1 MKRRDLLSF
10 ASLGALGAVGAGGLL
25 SGCGFELRKEPVYHF
40 KTLALTGFIPHS
52 PLAQEL
58 RRQVQRSTVRLVED
72 PNRADV
78 IIDAEREIRDK
89 TSVATTAAGQ
99 ITEWQL
105 RLSLD
110 YSLRTAGGDI
120 LLPRTELRLTRD
132 MNYSESAALA
142 KEQEELSLQKAMQ
155 VEAVG
160 LLLRRLAAVHLPT

>member
-1 MKRRDLLSF
+1 
-10 ASLGALGAVGAGGLL
+10 
-25 SGCGFELRKEPVYHF
+25 
-40 KTLALTGFIPHS
+40 
-52 PLAQEL
+52 
-58 RRQVQRSTVRLVED
+58 VRLVED

>member
-1 MKRRDLLSF
+1 MQRRDLLS
-10 ASLGALGAVGAGGLL
+10 LGAVALL
-25 SGCGFELRKEPVYHF
+25 SGCGFELRREPDYHF
-40 KTLALTGFIPHS
+40 KTLALTGFVPHS

-58 RRQVQRSTVRLVED
+58 RRQVLRSPLKLVED

-78 IIDAEREIRDK
+78 IIDVEREIRDK
-89 TSVATTAAGQ
+89 TSVATTTAGQ

-105 RLSLD
+105 RLQLD
-110 YSLRTAGGDI
+110 YSLRSAGGDI

-142 KEQEELSLQKAMQ
+142 KEQEEASLQKAMQ

-160 LLLRRLAAVHLPT
+160 LLLRRLAAVRLSA

>member
-10 ASLGALGAVGAGGLL
+10 GSLATAALLT
-25 SGCGFELRKEPVYHF
+25 GCGFELRKEPVYHF
-40 KTLALTGFIPHS
+40 KTLALTGFLPHS

-110 YSLRTAGGDI
+110 YSLRSPGGDI

-142 KEQEELSLQKAMQ
+142 KEQEEASLQKAMQ

-160 LLLRRLAAVHLPT
+160 LLMRRLAAVHLST

>member
-1 MKRRDLLSF
+1 MAGVTLL
-10 ASLGALGAVGAGGLL
+10 A
-25 SGCGFELRKEPVYHF
+25 GCGFELRRDPVFHF
-40 KTLALTGFIPHS
+40 KTLALTGFASHS
-52 PLAQEL
+52 PLAMEL
-58 RRQVQRSTVRLVED
+58 RRQVQRSTLQLLED
-72 PNRADV
+72 TNRAEVV
-78 IIDAEREIRDK
+78 IEVERELRDK

-105 RLSLD
+105 RLQLD

-142 KEQEELSLQKAMQ
+142 KEQEEGALQKAMQ

-160 LLLRRLAAVHLPT
+160 LLLRRLAAVRLPA

>member
-1 MKRRDLLSF
+1 MQRRDLLT
-10 ASLGALGAVGAGGLL
+10 LGAVAVL
-25 SGCGFELRKEPVYHF
+25 SGCGFELRREPQYHF
-40 KTLALTGFIPHS
+40 KTLALTGFVPHS

-58 RRQVQRSTVRLVED
+58 RRQVLRSPLTLVED

-78 IIDAEREIRDK
+78 IIDVEREIRDK
-89 TSVATTAAGQ
+89 TSVATTTAGQ

-105 RLSLD
+105 RLQLD
-110 YSLRTAGGDI
+110 YSLRSAGGDI

-142 KEQEELSLQKAMQ
+142 KEQEEASLQKAMQ

-160 LLLRRLAAVHLPT
+160 LLLRRLAAVRLSS